1 MKEIGQLNFVKN
13 KNFCSA
19 KGTARRIERQITD
32 WEKLLQNVYL
42 IKDFIQNT
50 QRTFKSQE

>member
-42 IKDFIQNT
+42 MKDFIQNT
-50 QRTFKSQE
+50 QTTFKSQE